1 MTGPVVQRWTPP
13 SFDPTP
19 HAAVADGPRVAVPTP
34 EPAPRVVPMAAPAA
48 SPQDLFLRGLQ
59 EGLEEGRQQG
69 LALGREEGFQQ
80 GREDGFQAGFQQGY
94 QSSLEKIES
103 LTTSLQSMTESLARL
118 PHEIEASLNELVY
131 EAALRLAGK
140 ESMDRVMIQR
150 AVQEVMTRLPRP
162 GDALVM
168 RVPRADVD
176 SWQAVLAEGPSRFDL
191 AIQVDESLEPGHAFI
206 ELNGT
211 RLDVGA
217 RARQALVRSALGLL
231 PSDHSDSRA

>member
-1 MTGPVVQRWTPP
+1 MQHWTPP

-19 HAAVADGPRVAVPTP
+19 HATELDAPVLAELASAPTPRAVPASP
-34 EPAPRVVPMAAPAA
+34 VGS

-69 LALGREEGFQQ
+69 VTLGREEGFQK

-103 LTTSLQSMTESLARL
+103 LTVSLQSLMDAMIRL
-118 PHEIEASLNELVY
+118 PHDIESSLNELVY
-131 EAALRLAGK
+131 ETALRLAGK
-140 ESMDRVMIQR
+140 ESMDRVVIQR
-150 AVQEVMTRLPRP
+150 TLQEVMTRLPRP
-162 GDALVM
+162 GEALLM
-168 RVPRADVD
+168 RVPQADLE
-176 SWQAVLAEGPSRFDL
+176 SWQAVLADGPSRFEL
-191 AIQVDESLEPGHAFI
+191 AVQVDESLQPGHAFV

-211 RLDVGA
+211 RLDMGV

-231 PSDHSDSRA
+231 PADHSGSRP